1 MKSLSL
7 EETLL
12 PSEVAKIDQ
21 LELSLIDAILEK
33 RNPDLLYELKIEPY
47 VDDPVRFAREVIG
60 IEPMDEQI
68 KMLTAIQAGD
78 HVSARSGRGIGKTT
92 GLSMVI
98 WWYMCTRPH
107 CRIPCTAPTENQLRD
122 VLWAE
127 LTKQHRD
134 MESFFS
140 EKFEMTTDRI
150 FHKEHKATWYAVAR
164 VARKEASESFQGFHE
179 KNMIFIVDEA
189 SGVAD
194 EIFDVMEGAMT
205 DVGNKALLVGNPTRT
220 WGFFHSTHHEY
231 ADKPWKTF
239 HFSSEESEL
248 VGRNKVWLEN
258 MADRP
263 GGKTSNFYRVHVLG
277 EFPIMDDS
285 TVIPL
290 PWIQAAVDRD
300 IEYIRPLSHR
310 VVDSVGVDIAAGGDN
325 DTVFCF
331 LKGVRVIGLVA
342 YEKEES
348 MIAAGRISGLT
359 RRGVETRNFQGKRRQ
374 PIPPELIRIDVCGVG
389 IGVYERLM
397 EQGLDVM
404 GIDVREA
411 TSDPTL
417 YANKRSELYWKLRE
431 HFEAGQISI
440 PNDKILIRELASM
453 KYDLDS
459 RGRVLIWSKQRMKKE
474 GIKSPDRAEA
484 LMLAFADYYPEI
496 EKTKPKTWQQKWI
509 EQTEKPAQDEDP
521 WKKFAAKAMKEDQIA
536 DRDGMIFLDENYG
549 DDLW

>member
-1 MKSLSL
+1 M
-7 EETLL
+7 
-12 PSEVAKIDQ
+12 
-21 LELSLIDAILEK
+21 ELSLIDAVLEK
-33 RNPDLLYELKIEPY
+33 KDPDLLYQLKIAPY
-47 VDDPVRFAREVIG
+47 VNDPVRLVQEVLHMNPT
-60 IEPMDEQI
+60 EEQLKLLNSI
-68 KMLTAIQAGD
+68 CEGD

-92 GLSMVI
+92 GLAMVI
-98 WWYMCTRPH
+98 WWYMITRPH

-127 LTKQHRD
+127 LTKQHRQMD
-134 MESFFS
+134 DYFADF
-140 EKFEMTTDRI
+140 FEMTTDRI
-150 FHKEHKATWYAVAR
+150 FHVDHKATWFAVAR
-164 VARKEASESFQGFHE
+164 TARKEASESFQGFHE
-179 KNMIFIVDEA
+179 ENMMFVVDEA
-189 SGVAD
+189 SGVPD

-205 DVGNKALLVGNPTRT
+205 DLGNKALLVGNPTRT
-220 WGFFHSTHHEY
+220 FGFFHSTHHEY
-231 ADKPWKTF
+231 ADKPWKVF

-248 VGRNKVWLEN
+248 VKKNPQWLEN

-277 EFPIMDDS
+277 EFPIEDDS

-290 PWIQAAVDRD
+290 PWIVAAVDRE
-300 IEYIRPLSHR
+300 IEYIRPLSNR
-310 VVDSVGVDIAAGGDN
+310 AVDSVGVDIAAGGDN

-348 MIAAGRISGLT
+348 MKAAGRVAGLT
-359 RRGVETRNFQGKRRQ
+359 RRGPETRKYKGRRR

-417 YANKRSELYWKLRE
+417 YVNKRSELYWKLRE
-431 HFEAGQISI
+431 HFESGMISI
-440 PNDKILIRELASM
+440 PNDKVLIRELASI
-453 KYDLDS
+453 KYELDS
-459 RGRVLIWSKQRMKKE
+459 RGRILIWSKQRMKKE

-484 LMLAFADYYPEI
+484 LMLAFADYYPEVM
-496 EKTKPKTWQQKWI
+496 KTKPKTWQQKWI
-509 EQTEKPAQDEDP
+509 DDTEKKPEEDP
-521 WKKFAAKAMKEDQIA
+521 WQRYAQKAMKEDMG
-536 DRDGMIFLDENYG
+536 DMIYFDDERAESI
-549 DDLW
+549 W

>member
-1 MKSLSL
+1 MNILSQ
-7 EETLL
+7 EELL
-12 PSEVAKIDQ
+12 SQPEREKLDQ
-21 LELSLIDAILEK
+21 LELSLIDAVLE
-33 RNPDLLYELKIEPY
+33 RRDPDKLYQLKIEPY
-47 VDDPVRFAREVIG
+47 VEDPVRFAREVISM
-60 IEPMDEQI
+60 EPTDEQV
-68 KMLTAIQAGD
+68 KMLTAISEDD

-98 WWYMCTRPH
+98 WWYMVTRPH

-127 LTKQHRD
+127 LNKQHRD
-134 MESFFS
+134 MEPYFA
-140 EKFEMTTDRI
+140 EKFELTTDRI
-150 FHKEHKATWYAVAR
+150 FHVEHKATWFSVAR
-164 VARKEASESFQGFHE
+164 TARKEASESFQGFHE
-179 KNMIFIVDEA
+179 ENMMFVVDEA
-189 SGVAD
+189 SGVPD

-220 WGFFHSTHHEY
+220 HGYFHSTHHEY
-231 ADKPWKTF
+231 ADKPWKVF

-248 VGRNKVWLEN
+248 VKKNQQWLEN

-277 EFPIMDDS
+277 EFPIEDDS

-290 PWIQAAVDRD
+290 PWVQAAVDRQ
-300 IEYIRPLSHR
+300 IEYHKPLSNR
-310 VVDSVGVDIAAGGDN
+310 AVDSVGVDIAAGGDN

-348 MIAAGRISGLT
+348 MKAAGRIAGLT
-359 RRGVETRNFQGKRRQ
+359 RRGPETRKYKGRRR

-417 YANKRSELYWKLRE
+417 YVNKRSELYWQLRE
-431 HFEAGQISI
+431 YFESGMISI
-440 PNDKILIRELASM
+440 PNDKILIRELASI
-453 KYDLDS
+453 KYELDS
-459 RGRVLIWSKQRMKKE
+459 RGRILIWSKQRMKKE

-509 EQTEKPAQDEDP
+509 EKTEEKPQQDP
-521 WKKFAAKAMKEDQIA
+521 WVDYAKKVMREDHNKVLYF
-536 DRDGMIFLDENYG
+536 DDEYSEPFQ
-549 DDLW
+549 W